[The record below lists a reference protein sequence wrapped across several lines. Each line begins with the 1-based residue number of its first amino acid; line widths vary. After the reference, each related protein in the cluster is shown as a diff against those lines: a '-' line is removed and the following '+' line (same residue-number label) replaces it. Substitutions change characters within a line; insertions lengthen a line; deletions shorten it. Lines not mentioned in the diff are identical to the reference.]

1 MKTMK
6 QRKMEKERRK
16 QEEKRKTMTAWSYMI
31 VCLLALFGLA
41 TFPSVGSILFFL
53 AAVAVLPIAPIRNL
67 WSKIPIKGGWFK
79 PVALVVAFFVACAC
93 SPTSSTEEA
102 DSQIASVEV
111 EENIIQDTES
121 QNVDEVA
128 AENTEKVDATKTISQ
143 DEKSEEPTEQ
153 TQTEVKKEE
162 KTEVSSKPDEQ
173 TDTVEQKQNTGTK
186 TEEQDSEEEVPDAE
200 QFDLSA
206 VPAYSGKAYATVNNN
221 VPYFTDSDLQKA
233 STSYESYSNLDSL
246 GRCGVCVASV
256 GKDIMP
262 TEERGNIGQ
271 VKPTGWQTVKYNG
284 VVDGNY
290 LYNRCHLLGYQLT
303 GENANE
309 KNLITGTRY
318 MNVEGMLPFENMVAD
333 HVKATGDH
341 VLYRVTPIF
350 EGNNLVASGCLMEAE
365 SVEDNGDG
373 IMFNVYVYNV
383 QPGVSIEYASG
394 KSELD
399 GTVTPAVAQTETK
412 QEKKSETPKQETQ
425 QQAETI
431 QQPAPA
437 QVETPQQI
445 PEGTSYVLNTNTKK
459 FHLPGCSSAG
469 DIKPENREDFTGSRE
484 EVINR
489 GFVPCKK
496 CNP

>member
-1 MKTMK
+1 
-6 QRKMEKERRK
+6 
-16 QEEKRKTMTAWSYMI
+16 
-31 VCLLALFGLA
+31 
-41 TFPSVGSILFFL
+41 
-53 AAVAVLPIAPIRNL
+53 
-67 WSKIPIKGGWFK
+67 
-79 PVALVVAFFVACAC
+79 
-93 SPTSSTEEA
+93 
-102 DSQIASVEV
+102 
-111 EENIIQDTES
+111 
-121 QNVDEVA
+121 
-128 AENTEKVDATKTISQ
+128 
-143 DEKSEEPTEQ
+143 
-153 TQTEVKKEE
+153 
-162 KTEVSSKPDEQ
+162 
-173 TDTVEQKQNTGTK
+173 
-186 TEEQDSEEEVPDAE
+186 
-200 QFDLSA
+200 
-206 VPAYSGKAYATVNNN
+206 
-221 VPYFTDSDLQKA
+221 
-233 STSYESYSNLDSL
+233 
-246 GRCGVCVASV
+246 
-256 GKDIMP
+256 
-262 TEERGNIGQ
+262 
-271 VKPTGWQTVKYNG
+271 
-284 VVDGNY
+284 
-290 LYNRCHLLGYQLT
+290 
-303 GENANE
+303 
-309 KNLITGTRY
+309 